1 MAACGAAAAV
11 KPRQCVGG
19 SGLET
24 YGGGGGGGVLRW
36 LWLRWLGLRRQ
47 LLSCSHQ
54 VDTWD
59 GGRSFRCGG
68 RRDAAYCCR
77 GGQHS
82 TGEPELQEIVKTVVG
97 AEVVE
102 GTARE
107 QQRMQG
113 GLLIGDVEGVLLS
126 LKRPARNVNVDLHAL
141 CFLRVE
147 VERCRCCDALARKKC
162 RKHLW
167 RIRAITW
174 QAAAAEKEPRAT
186 GAK

>member
-1 MAACGAAAAV
+1 MAADGAAAAV
-11 KPRQCVGG
+11 KPRQRVGR
-19 SGLET
+19 SGLKT
-24 YGGGGGGGVLRW
+24 YGAGGGGGVLRW
-36 LWLRWLGLRRQ
+36 LWLRWLWLRWLRLRRQ
-47 LLSCSHQ
+47 LLPCSNQ
-54 VDTWD
+54 VDTGY
-59 GGRSFRCGG
+59 GGRTFRCGG
-68 RRDAAYCCR
+68 RCDAAYCCG

-126 LKRPARNVNVDLHAL
+126 LKRPARNVKVDLHAL

-147 VERCRCCDALARKKC
+147 VER
-162 RKHLW
+162 W
-167 RIRAITW
+167 R
-174 QAAAAEKEPRAT
+174 
-186 GAK
+186 